1 MTPEDRS
8 RVRAYAFLGL
18 GLLVALGGWAALLL
32 TRPIFPA
39 EAATSWL
46 LFLLLSLLIKG
57 LGSRVVPRETHSLV
71 GIVDLAAL
79 LLFGIPGGAWVAG
92 SGALLYQAEQA
103 LVQMARA
110 RREGKRPSLLLP
122 AANLLFDS
130 GLKVAMALA
139 GGYLYILLGG
149 RFPPLPLEVATAW
162 PAFPLF
168 LAWFALDHLG
178 WALAEAVLG
187 GWWSVGEWFRAVIGP
202 SLFLE
207 LFPLPLSLLVVV
219 TYRQSTAA
227 AFALT
232 AAGLIGTSLVIQ
244 RLVAVAAEQRR
255 SARELAALNEAAQ
268 AIVQAEMSVEGLC
281 ELIYEQAG
289 RVVDTSIFHLGLIE
303 GDRLTLQIWVVDG
316 VRQEP
321 LTVTLRPGEGIVGWM
336 RESKRPLLVRD
347 FQREME
353 RLPARPRYLSPRP
366 PRSAVFVPLI
376 ARGEVIGSLSIQS
389 YRPSAFT
396 EQHLRILSFIAH
408 QAAVAIEK
416 ARLYEAVRQR
426 AAELERIAAENA
438 SLYAQ
443 VREER
448 DRVELLYDIGRDLTR
463 RLDPDDLLRRLLQRT
478 RESVRAESG
487 SILLLGTRRDPP
499 RAISIPDEEHGA
511 LQTVLKRGLAGWVI
525 QNRQGALLGDVGQ
538 DPRWLPTGR
547 PVGSAISVPILHRE
561 TAWGAITL
569 THPQRDFF
577 TPADLALLSAIA
589 EQAAVALEAA
599 RLYEAQRRRAVQLQT
614 IAQVLRSILS
624 ILDLDRLL
632 TEVVHLIRERFGYAH
647 VHIFT
652 LDSTTGEAVFRAS
665 TDPDSPFWQQ
675 RGGRLSLDEGLVGWV
690 ARQGEAAI
698 VGDVHRDPRW
708 LPDQSDVTS
717 EVAVPLKVAGQ
728 VVGVLDVQSDE
739 AEAFDAEDAFILR
752 TLADQLAMAL
762 ENARLYQAQQEE
774 AWVLNALLQV
784 AQNIAQAPDL
794 EELLEVAVRL
804 VPILVGV
811 ERVVLLLR
819 EREEDVFQAVK
830 GYGVPEALLPE
841 MRYTPAQVPVFGR
854 AVRQAVPVTPVGPE
868 EENLP
873 PPLDGAL
880 GEGSR
885 WFYPL
890 LVGGEVIGLLGLGL
904 EPPAVYLSARQHTIL
919 TGLANQAGIAIEEA
933 RLRRAASERQR
944 LEQEL
949 AVARELQRSLLPPSG
964 PEVPGWSVE
973 VAWQAARQV
982 GGDFY
987 DFIPLSANRLGLVI
1001 ADVSDKGVPAALFMV
1016 LSRSLLRASASNH
1029 RSPAEALRHAN
1040 QLLLQDNRAEMFVSV
1055 FYGVIDLESG
1065 EMRYAS
1071 AGHNPPLLCRREGG
1085 ILSLEAPGI
1094 ILGVLPEVHL
1104 EERSVRLEAGDTLVL
1119 YTDGVTEAINRQEEQ
1134 FGEERLQETLCAHR
1148 GRPLAEL
1155 RQALLDTLEAF
1166 TEGQPPFDD
1175 ITLVLVRREVERPGE
1190 RSVWN
1195 GRKSFHR

>member
-1 MTPEDRS
+1 MAGSRS
-8 RVRAYAFLGL
+8 SRFREYAFLGL
-18 GLLVALGGWAALLL
+18 AVLVAGGGWVTLLL
-32 TRPIFPA
+32 TQPIFPA
-39 EAATSWL
+39 EAPLSWL

-71 GIVDLAAL
+71 GIVDLAAV
-79 LLFGIPGGAWVAG
+79 LLFGLPGGAWVAG

-103 LVQMARA
+103 LVQMRGIHRA
-110 RREGKRPSLLLP
+110 GRRFSPLQP
-122 AANLLFDS
+122 TANLLFDG

-139 GGYLYILLGG
+139 GGSFYALLGG
-149 RFPPLPLEVATAW
+149 RFPPLPLETDTAW
-162 PAFPLF
+162 PAFPFF
-168 LAWFALDHLG
+168 LAWFVLDHLG
-178 WALAEAVLG
+178 WALAEAILG
-187 GWWSVGEWFRAVIGP
+187 GWWSVGEWFRTVIGP
-202 SLFLE
+202 SLLLE
-207 LFPLPLSLLVVV
+207 LLPLPLSLLVVV
-219 TYRQSTAA
+219 TYRQSTPV

-244 RLVAVAAEQRR
+244 RLVATAAEQRR

-281 ELIYEQAG
+281 ELIYEQAS

-303 GDRLTLQIWVVDG
+303 GDHLTLQIWVIDG
-316 VRQEP
+316 VRQDP
-321 LTVTLRPGEGIVGWM
+321 LTVTLKPGEGIVGWM
-336 RESKRPLLVRD
+336 RESKQPLLVRD

-353 RLPARPRYLSPRP
+353 SLPARPRYLSPRP

-396 EQHLRILSFIAH
+396 EQHLRILSFLAY

-426 AAELERIAAENA
+426 AMELERIAAENA

-463 RLDPDDLLRRLLQRT
+463 RLDPDDLLRRLLERV
-478 RESVRAESG
+478 RESLRAEEG
-487 SILLLGTRRDPP
+487 SIVLLGTRREPP
-499 RAISIPDEEHGA
+499 RAISTTEEEHA
-511 LQTVLKRGLAGWVI
+511 DLQTLLERGLAGWVI
-525 QNRQGALLGDVGQ
+525 QNRQGVLLGDVDQ

-547 PVGSAISVPILHRE
+547 PVGSALSVPILHRE
-561 TAWGAITL
+561 NAWGAITL
-569 THPQRDFF
+569 THPQQNFF

-589 EQAAVALEAA
+589 EQAAIALEAA

-624 ILDLDRLL
+624 ILDLDHLL
-632 TEVVHLIRERFGYAH
+632 VEVVQLIRERFGYAH
-647 VHIFT
+647 IHIFT
-652 LDSTTGEAVFRAS
+652 LDSATGEAVFRAS
-665 TDPDSPFWQQ
+665 TDPDNPFWQK
-675 RGGRLSLDEGLVGWV
+675 RGGRISLDEGLVGWV
-690 ARQGEAAI
+690 ARQGEPVI
-698 VGDVHRDPRW
+698 VGDVHQDPRW

-739 AEAFDAEDAFILR
+739 AEAFDAEDVFILR

-762 ENARLYQAQQEE
+762 ENARLYRTQQEE

-784 AQNIAQAPDL
+784 AQNIAQASDL
-794 EELLEVAVRL
+794 EDLLEVVVRL
-804 VPILVGV
+804 VPMLVGA
-811 ERVVLLLR
+811 ERTVLFLG
-819 EREEDVFQAVK
+819 EREGDLFQAVK
-830 GYGVPEALLPE
+830 GYGIPETLLPE
-841 MRYTPAQVPVFGR
+841 MRYTPDQVSVFGR
-854 AVRQAVPVTPVGPE
+854 AIRQAGPVTPIGPE
-868 EENLP
+868 EEKLP
-873 PPLDGAL
+873 APLSKAL
-880 GEGSR
+880 GRGGR

-890 LVGGEVIGLLGLGL
+890 VVGGEVIGLLGLGL

-919 TGLANQAGIAIEEA
+919 TGLVSQAGIAIEEA
-933 RLRRAASERQR
+933 RLRRAAAEQAR

-949 AVARELQRSLLPPSG
+949 AVARELQRNLLPPAG
-964 PEVPGWSVE
+964 PPVPGWSID
-973 VAWQAARQV
+973 VAWRSARQV

-987 DFIPLSANRLGLVI
+987 DFISLSAGRLGIVI

-1040 QLLLQDNRAEMFVSV
+1040 QLLLQENRAEMFVSV
-1055 FYGVIDLESG
+1055 FYGIIELDSG
-1065 EMRYAS
+1065 EMHYAN
-1071 AGHNPPLLCRREGG
+1071 AGHNPPLLCRRERGV
-1085 ILSLEAPGI
+1085 IALEAPGI
-1094 ILGVLPEVHL
+1094 ILGVLPEARL
-1104 EERSVRLEAGDTLVL
+1104 EERSVRLETGDTLVL
-1119 YTDGVTEAINRQEEQ
+1119 YTDGVTEAINGREEP
-1134 FGEERLQETLCAHR
+1134 FGEERLQETLCAHH

-1155 RQALLDTLEAF
+1155 RRALLERLEEF

-1175 ITLVLVRREVERPGE
+1175 ITLVLVRRE
-1190 RSVWN
+1190 
-1195 GRKSFHR
+1195 

>member
-1 MTPEDRS
+1 MAPEYRS
-8 RVRAYAFLGL
+8 RLREYAFLGL
-18 GLLVALGGWAALLL
+18 ALLTALGGWATLLL
-32 TRPIFPA
+32 TQPVFPA
-39 EAATSWL
+39 EAGLPWL
-46 LFLLLSLLIKG
+46 LFLLFSLLIKG

-79 LLFGIPGGAWVAG
+79 LLFGISGGAWVAG

-103 LVQMARA
+103 LVQMGRA
-110 RREGKRPSLLLP
+110 RRAGQRLSPLQP
-122 AANLLFDS
+122 AANLLFDG
-130 GLKVAMALA
+130 GLKVLMALA
-139 GGYLYILLGG
+139 GGHLYALLGG
-149 RFPPLPLEVATAW
+149 RFPPLPLVTATAW

-168 LAWFALDHLG
+168 LTWFALDHLG
-178 WALAEAVLG
+178 WALAEGILG
-187 GWWSVGEWFRAVIGP
+187 GWWGVKEWFRAVIGP
-202 SLFLE
+202 SLLLE
-207 LFPLPLSLLVVV
+207 LLPLPLSLLVVV
-219 TYRQSTAA
+219 TYRESTLP

-281 ELIYEQAG
+281 ELIYEQAS

-303 GDRLTLQIWVVDG
+303 GDHLTLQIWVVDG
-316 VRQEP
+316 VRQQP
-321 LTVTLRPGEGIVGWM
+321 LTVPLKPGEGIVGWM
-336 RESKRPLLVRD
+336 RESKQPLLVRD

-376 ARGEVIGSLSIQS
+376 ARGQVIGSLSIQS

-426 AAELERIAAENA
+426 ASELERIAAENA

-448 DRVELLYDIGRDLTR
+448 DRVELLYDLSRDLTR
-463 RLDPDDLLRRLLQRT
+463 RLDPEDLLRRLLQRIQ
-478 RESVRAESG
+478 ENVQAEAG
-487 SILLLGTRRDPP
+487 SILLLGTRREPP
-499 RAISIPDEEHGA
+499 RAIATTDEEHGDLQA
-511 LQTVLKRGLAGWVI
+511 LLERGLAGWVI
-525 QNRQGALLGDVGQ
+525 QNRQAALLDDVSQ

-569 THPQRDFF
+569 THSRTGFF
-577 TPADLALLSAIA
+577 TPADLTLLSAIA

-614 IAQVLRSILS
+614 IAQVLRSALS

-632 TEVVHLIRERFGYAH
+632 TEAVHLIRERFGYAH

-652 LDSTTGEAVFRAS
+652 LDPATREAVFRAS
-665 TDPDSPFWQQ
+665 TDPDNPFWKE
-675 RGGRLSLDEGLVGWV
+675 REGRLSLGEGLVGWV
-690 ARQGEAAI
+690 ARQGEPAI
-698 VGDVHRDPRW
+698 VGDVRQDPRW
-708 LPDQSDVTS
+708 LPDQRDVAS

-728 VVGVLDVQSDE
+728 VVGVLDVQND
-739 AEAFDAEDAFILR
+739 AADAFDAEDVFILR

-762 ENARLYQAQQEE
+762 ENARLYQTQQEE

-784 AQNIAQAPDL
+784 AQNIAQASDL
-794 EELLEVAVRL
+794 EELQEVVVRL
-804 VPILVGV
+804 APILVGA
-811 ERVVLLLR
+811 ERSVLFLR
-819 EREEDVFQAVK
+819 EREEDVLQAVR
-830 GYGVPEALLPE
+830 GYGIPEAPLPE
-841 MRYTPAQVPVFGR
+841 MRYRPAQVPIFER
-854 AVRQAVPVTPVGPE
+854 AIRQAVPVTPVGPE
-868 EENLP
+868 EDLP
-873 PPLDGAL
+873 SPLSQAL
-880 GEGSR
+880 GTGGR

-890 LVGGEVIGLLGLGL
+890 LAGGEVVGLLGLGL

-933 RLRRAASERQR
+933 RLRRAAAEQQR

-987 DFIPLSANRLGLVI
+987 DFIPLSANRLGIVI

-1055 FYGVIDLESG
+1055 FYGVIDLDSG
-1065 EMRYAS
+1065 EMHYAS
-1071 AGHNPPLLCRREGG
+1071 AGHNPPLLCRENGEVTT
-1085 ILSLEAPGI
+1085 LEAPGI

-1104 EERSVRLEAGDTLVL
+1104 EERSVRMEAGDTLLL

-1134 FGEERLQETLCAHR
+1134 FGEDRLQETLRLHH

-1155 RQALLDTLEAF
+1155 RRALLSTLEEF

-1175 ITLVLVRREVERPGE
+1175 ITLVLVRREAE
-1190 RSVWN
+1190 
-1195 GRKSFHR
+1195 

>member
-1 MTPEDRS
+1 MEYRSS
-8 RVRAYAFLGL
+8 RVRETIFLGL
-18 GLLVALGGWAALLL
+18 AVLVAGGGWTALLL
-32 TRPIFPA
+32 TQPLFPA
-39 EAATSWL
+39 EATAPWL
-46 LFLLLSLLIKG
+46 LFLLFSLLVKG

-79 LLFGIPGGAWVAG
+79 FLFGLSGGAWVAG
-92 SGALLYQAEQA
+92 SGALLYQVEQS
-103 LVQMARA
+103 LVQMVRA
-110 RREGKRPSLLLP
+110 RREGRQFSSSLP
-122 AANLLFDS
+122 VANLLFDG

-139 GGYLYILLGG
+139 GGSLYTLLGG
-149 RFPPLPLEVATAW
+149 RFPPLPLEPATAW
-162 PAFPLF
+162 PAFLLF
-168 LAWFALDHLG
+168 LTWFILDHLG
-178 WALAEAVLG
+178 WALAEAILG

-202 SLFLE
+202 SLLLE
-207 LFPLPLSLLVVV
+207 LLPLPLSLLVVV
-219 TYRQSTAA
+219 TYRQTTPV
-227 AFALT
+227 AFALM

-244 RLVAVAAEQRR
+244 RLVATAAEQRR

-316 VRQEP
+316 VRRQP
-321 LTVTLRPGEGIVGWM
+321 LTVDLKPGEGIVGWM
-336 RESKRPLLVRD
+336 RESKQPLLVRD
-347 FQREME
+347 FQREMD

-396 EQHLRILSFIAH
+396 EQHLRLLSFIAH

-416 ARLYEAVRQR
+416 ARLYEAVRER

-487 SILLLGTRRDPP
+487 TILLLGTRREPP
-499 RAISIPDEEHGA
+499 RAISATDEEHGD
-511 LQTVLKRGLAGWVI
+511 LQTLLERGLAGWVI
-525 QNRQGALLGDVGQ
+525 QNRQGALLSDVSQ
-538 DPRWLPTGR
+538 NPRWLPTGR

-569 THPQRDFF
+569 THPQRDWF
-577 TPADLALLSAIA
+577 TSADLALLSAIA

-632 TEVVHLIRERFGYAH
+632 SEVVHLIRERFGYAH

-652 LDSTTGEAVFRAS
+652 LDSATGEAVFRAS
-665 TDPDSPFWQQ
+665 TDPDNPFWQK

-690 ARQGEAAI
+690 ARQGEPAI

-708 LPDQSDVTS
+708 LPDQSDVAS

-728 VVGVLDVQSDE
+728 VIGILDVQSGE
-739 AEAFDAEDAFILR
+739 VGAFDAEDVFILR

-794 EELLEVAVRL
+794 EDLLEVVVRL
-804 VPILVGV
+804 APILVGV
-811 ERVVLLLR
+811 ERTILFLR
-819 EREEDVFQAVK
+819 EREEDRFQAVK
-830 GYGVPEALLPE
+830 GYGMPESLLPE
-841 MRYTPAQVPVFGR
+841 MRYTPAQLPLFAR
-854 AVRQAVPVTPVGPE
+854 AVRQAGPVTPVGPE
-868 EENLP
+868 EEDLP
-873 PPLDGAL
+873 APLNEAL
-880 GEGSR
+880 GKGGR

-904 EPPAVYLSARQHTIL
+904 KPPAVYLSARQHTIL
-919 TGLANQAGIAIEEA
+919 TGLVNQAGVAIEEA
-933 RLRRAASERQR
+933 RLRRAAAEQAR

-964 PEVPGWSVE
+964 PQVPGWSIE

-987 DFIPLSANRLGLVI
+987 DFIPLSPHRLGIVI

-1029 RSPAEALRHAN
+1029 RSPEEVLRHAN
-1040 QLLLQDNRAEMFVSV
+1040 RLLFQDNRAEMFVSV

-1065 EMRYAS
+1065 EMDYAS
-1071 AGHNPPLLCRREGG
+1071 AGHNPPLLCRSAGG
-1085 ILSLEAPGI
+1085 VIPLEAPGI
-1094 ILGVLPEVHL
+1094 ILGVLPEAHP
-1104 EERSVRLEAGDTLVL
+1104 EERRVRLEAGDTLVL
-1119 YTDGVTEAINRQEEQ
+1119 YTDGVTEAINGREEQ
-1134 FGEERLQETLCAHR
+1134 FGEERLQETLCAYH
-1148 GRPLAEL
+1148 GRPLASL
-1155 RQALLDTLEAF
+1155 RRALLERLEEF
-1166 TEGQPPFDD
+1166 TEGRPPSDD
-1175 ITLVLVRREVERPGE
+1175 ITLVLVRREPEPA
-1190 RSVWN
+1190 
-1195 GRKSFHR
+1195 